1 MQFLWMHNARFE
13 ISPQHQDSTK
23 SYYVQGNCVN
33 KMIIPNSM
41 KNCAGEDATL
51 TPSFRTTPMS
61 TDNEVG
67 RFSPFRTLMPCMR
80 FLTRSSGWTNT
91 VAPILRDKQSYFSLQ
106 NQETKIDRSLY

>member
-1 MQFLWMHNARFE
+1 MHVLRYPRSKILQKVIMLFL
-13 ISPQHQDSTK
+13 S
-23 SYYVQGNCVN
+23 NCVN
-33 KMIIPNSM
+33 KIIETNSM
-41 KNCAGEDATL
+41 KNCAGEEATL